1 MISRFDCVIVKL
13 SDCLRKG
20 NRCHG
25 SPTFRLALI
34 ETGVLILFP
43 AWVTRVGIDILLE
56 PIRVATSRTKA
67 RTKNLRTSRT
77 LHIPAYT

>member
-1 MISRFDCVIVKL
+1 MSDLNSVADFTSYIVISRFDCVIVKL

-20 NRCHG
+20 NSCHG

-43 AWVTRVGIDILLE
+43 AWVTRVGIDIFL
-56 PIRVATSRTKA
+56 
-67 RTKNLRTSRT
+67 
-77 LHIPAYT
+77 